1 MSLSHLLARK
11 SRTIGFFGLIGLL
24 VSLVVVFAQPLRY
37 GATVRMLIIQRS
49 TLGLDP
55 YTAVK
60 SAERIAD
67 SLSLVIY
74 TQDFFNKILKQDGTI
89 DQTKFPSDPTK
100 RYKAW
105 EKTVRTSLVTGSGLL
120 SLTALSTD
128 QAEAVKL
135 AQAIADVLTVSGKE
149 YVGGD
154 LEVKLVDS
162 PLVSPYP
169 IAPNIP
175 LSLVLGLLI
184 GLLGGVG
191 YAVVSGGGRE

>member
-1 MSLSHLLARK
+1 MTLSHTLARK

-37 GATVRMLIIQRS
+37 GATARLLVIQRS

-67 SLSLVIY
+67 NLSLVMY
-74 TQDFFNKILKQDGTI
+74 TQDFFNKILKQDASI
-89 DQTKFPSDPTK
+89 DQTKFPSEPRK

-105 EKTVRTSLVTGSGLL
+105 QKTIRTSLVTGSGLL
-120 SLTALSTD
+120 SVTALSTD

-135 AQAIADVLTVSGKE
+135 AQAVAGVLTVSGKE

-162 PLVSPYP
+162 PLASTYP

-175 LSLVLGLLI
+175 LSLVLGLWI
-184 GLLGGVG
+184 GLLCGLG
-191 YAVVSGGGRE
+191 YAMVGVRE